1 MPRQTDMLKQTDMH
15 DSEILS
21 DVVTK
26 YVSSK
31 SFVSVKIIHD
41 HALKRYRH
49 LQLIVGE

>member
-1 MPRQTDMLKQTDMH
+1 MLKQMDMH

-21 DVVTK
+21 DVITK

-31 SFVSVKIIHD
+31 SFVCVNIIHS

-49 LQLIVGE
+49 LQLILGG